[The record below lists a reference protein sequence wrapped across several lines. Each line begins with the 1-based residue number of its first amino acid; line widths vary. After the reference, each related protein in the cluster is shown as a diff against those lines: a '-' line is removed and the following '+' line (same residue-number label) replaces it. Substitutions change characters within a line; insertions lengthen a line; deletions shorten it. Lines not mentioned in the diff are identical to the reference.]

1 MRIFCLGGCQ
11 SGTFILALFLFSLS
25 GLTGGMHSLA
35 NFSTIGSDSLSAAGA
50 TAKLSFLVSRTFEVL
65 LGTTTGRGITTWEGG
80 GDGIS
85 SSSRCLISVDT
96 LFAFA
101 GTAGDRVAREGVSGT
116 SGWFNFALINSK
128 ESSISSFVA

>member
-1 MRIFCLGGCQ
+1 MGGCQ

-101 GTAGDRVAREGVSGT
+101 GPAGDRVASGDSGT
-116 SGWFNFALINSK
+116 SGWFNLALRNSK